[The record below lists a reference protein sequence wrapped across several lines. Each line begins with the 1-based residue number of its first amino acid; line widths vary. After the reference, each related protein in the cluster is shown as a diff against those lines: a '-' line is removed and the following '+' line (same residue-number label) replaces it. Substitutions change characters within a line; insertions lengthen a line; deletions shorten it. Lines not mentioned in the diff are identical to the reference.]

1 MTATT
6 PRVTTDAPT
15 GRVLIETRG
24 LVAGYGHVPIV
35 RGLDLSVCEG
45 EVVCILG
52 ANGAGKTT
60 TLLTIAGVLSP
71 LAGTVDV
78 MGRPVG
84 RAKIHEVAR
93 RGLAIVPEGRGLF
106 YKLTV
111 AENLRLRR
119 HRQSTVD
126 VDDVVPYFPAL
137 AKLMD
142 RRAGLL
148 SGGEQQML
156 ALAGALV
163 ADPKVVMLDEMS
175 LGLAPIIVEQL
186 LPTVRQIAD
195 ERGMGV
201 LLVEQHVLAALKV
214 ADRGYVLAHGEVVAA
229 GPASQLRHDAELL
242 EASYLGDE
250 SALHEA
256 EASGL
261 L

>member
-1 MTATT
+1 MTM
-6 PRVTTDAPT
+6 
-15 GRVLIETRG
+15 LIEATS
-24 LVAGYGHVPIV
+24 LTCGYGKVPVV
-35 RGLDLSVCEG
+35 RDLDLTVEEG
-45 EVVCILG
+45 EVVCLLG
-52 ANGAGKTT
+52 ANGSGKTT
-60 TLLTIAGVLSP
+60 TLLTIAGALPVLGGEV
-71 LAGTVDV
+71 AV
-78 MGRPVG
+78 MGEPVLKARP
-84 RAKIHEVAR
+84 HEVAR
-93 RGLAIVPEGRGLF
+93 RGLSIVPEGRGLF

-111 AENLRLRR
+111 ADNLRLRQ
-119 HRQSTVD
+119 HRKSQVD
-126 VDDVVPYFPAL
+126 VDAVLGYFPAL
-137 AKLMD
+137 RSMLP

-156 ALAGALV
+156 ALAGALI

-195 ERGMGV
+195 ERGMAV

-229 GPASQLRHDAELL
+229 GDSAELRKDAELL

-250 SALHEA
+250 RAVQAA
-256 EASGL
+256 ESTGL

>member
-1 MTATT
+1 MSA
-6 PRVTTDAPT
+6 
-15 GRVLIETRG
+15 LIETKD
-24 LVAGYGHVPIV
+24 LVCGYGHLPVV
-35 RGLDLSVCEG
+35 RGLNLTVNEG
-45 EVVCILG
+45 EVVCLLG

-60 TLLTIAGVLSP
+60 SLLTIAGALPKLSGE
-71 LAGTVDV
+71 LSV
-78 MGRPVG
+78 MGSPVTAARP
-84 RAKIHEVAR
+84 HEIAR

-119 HRQSTVD
+119 HRASTVEI
-126 VDDVVPYFPAL
+126 DDVLASFPAL
-137 AKLMD
+137 PKLMN

-186 LPTVRQIAD
+186 LPTVRNIAD
-195 ERGMGV
+195 QRGMAV

-214 ADRGYVLAHGEVVAA
+214 ADRGYVLAHGRVVAEGSA
-229 GPASQLRHDAELL
+229 TELKRDVELL
-242 EASYLGDE
+242 EASYLGE
-250 SALHEA
+250 SKATEEA
-256 EASGL
+256 EEAGL
-261 L
+261 I